1 MTDLDALFDL
11 VRSLVMIP
19 SPPGREEQI
28 DAFLHERLEGRGEV
42 VQDAA
47 DNVVLRLPGRG
58 ERGKVAL
65 VAHKDE
71 IAVAVKRVEDDGRV
85 RLVRVGGSF
94 PWIWGESP
102 LQLLGDQ
109 QTVTGVLSFGSRHVS
124 KESPQHGNVEERAL
138 QWADTWVE
146 TKQTPEQLA
155 AAGVRPG
162 TRGVLAP
169 SRREPVRIG
178 AGEEFIA
185 APRLDDVAA
194 VAILLLVAERL
205 GQPAGAVD
213 IVFSSREE
221 IGAHGAQFYSRTAE
235 VDDLV
240 AVEVAPVA
248 EEYGIEGDAR
258 PVLVQG
264 DAVSI
269 LHDGLGQ
276 ALAGAADDLDI
287 ELQHAFLSGYG
298 SDASLLYRSG
308 AVARAACLAVATH
321 NTHGCEILHLEA
333 IERCARILARWLE

>member
-1 MTDLDALFDL
+1 LTDLDALFDL

-28 DAFLHERLEGRGEV
+28 DAFLHERLAGLGEV
-42 VQDAA
+42 TQDAA
-47 DNVVLRLPGRG
+47 DNIVLRLAGRG
-58 ERGKVAL
+58 ERGRVAL

-85 RLVRVGGSF
+85 RLVRVGGSY
-94 PWIWGESP
+94 PWIWGETP
-102 LQLLGDQ
+102 LHLLGDQ

-124 KESPQHGNVEERAL
+124 KESSQHANVDDRAL

-146 TKQTPEQLA
+146 TKLTPDQLA

-178 AGEEFIA
+178 TAEQFIA

-194 VAILLLVAERL
+194 VGILLLVAERL
-205 GQPAGAVD
+205 GRPAGDVD
-213 IVFSSREE
+213 LVFSSREE
-221 IGAHGAQFYSRTAE
+221 IGAHGALYYSRTAE
-235 VDDLV
+235 VDDVV

-248 EEYGIEGDAR
+248 EEYGIEGDER
-258 PVLVQG
+258 PVLIQG

-276 ALAGAADDLDI
+276 ALAGAADDLDV

-308 AVARAACLAVATH
+308 AVARAACLAVAAH
-321 NTHGCEILHLEA
+321 NTHGCEIVHLEA
-333 IERCARILARWLE
+333 IERCARILVRWLE